1 MSKRRHSQVD
11 GPDAPAP
18 PLTVEPE
25 KVTAQA
31 AAPSS
36 AAPSSTAPAPADD
49 QPTLVRNTS
58 RTILASMN
66 SARAAPHGTLSAE
79 EEAELRSFYLELME
93 RRTRD
98 GWHAVEQMMKE
109 IVSAMMAQAQGAAAA
124 AAGAAAAAAPAAA
137 ASDEELRFVVR
148 ATGPRTGQLQR
159 VVGSRFVF
167 CGRLGDCNALVGHS
181 LADDGAAK
189 EDTRVS
195 RVQFILLRVGHEL
208 VVLDSWSM
216 CGTRTVERGA
226 AGAALQSSTPGA
238 RQTLLF
244 GTHERF
250 TLDVGGGAGRITFN
264 PVDADMEDDDGW
276 PVPSVDSM
284 SEAAAP
290 AATADAGP
298 APFPNIRPVS

>member
-1 MSKRRHSQVD
+1 
-11 GPDAPAP
+11 
-18 PLTVEPE
+18 
-25 KVTAQA
+25 
-31 AAPSS
+31 
-36 AAPSSTAPAPADD
+36 
-49 QPTLVRNTS
+49 
-58 RTILASMN
+58 MN

-124 AAGAAAAAAPAAA
+124 AAGAAAAAAAPAAA

-290 AATADAGP
+290 AADGP

>member
-36 AAPSSTAPAPADD
+36 AAPSSSAPADD

-137 ASDEELRFVVR
+137 SDDELRFVVR

-167 CGRLGDCNALVGHS
+167 CGRLGDCNCIVGHS

-195 RVQFILLRVGHEL
+195 RVQFILLRVGAEL

-216 CGTRTVERGA
+216 CGTRTVERSA

-244 GTHERF
+244 GVDERF
-250 TLDVGGGAGRITFN
+250 TLDVGGGAGRVTFN
-264 PVDADMEDDDGW
+264 PGDDDGG
-276 PVPSVDSM
+276 SDAA
-284 SEAAAP
+284 AAAP
-290 AATADAGP
+290 RAA
-298 APFPNIRPVS
+298 

>member
-1 MSKRRHSQVD
+1 
-11 GPDAPAP
+11 
-18 PLTVEPE
+18 
-25 KVTAQA
+25 
-31 AAPSS
+31 
-36 AAPSSTAPAPADD
+36 
-49 QPTLVRNTS
+49 
-58 RTILASMN
+58 MN

-124 AAGAAAAAAPAAA
+124 AAGAAASAAPAPAA

-226 AGAALQSSTPGA
+226 AGAALQASTPGA

-244 GTHERF
+244 AVDERF

-290 AATADAGP
+290 AADGP

>member
-1 MSKRRHSQVD
+1 
-11 GPDAPAP
+11 
-18 PLTVEPE
+18 
-25 KVTAQA
+25 
-31 AAPSS
+31 
-36 AAPSSTAPAPADD
+36 
-49 QPTLVRNTS
+49 
-58 RTILASMN
+58 MN

-124 AAGAAAAAAPAAA
+124 AAAAGAAAAAAAAAA

-290 AATADAGP
+290 DAGP